1 MSVKSVIACRLVKS
15 TLKGTRKKWILQ
27 NEKIFVMAETVGI
40 TGFALYIY
48 INITILYK

>member
-1 MSVKSVIACRLVKS
+1 MSVKSVIACKLDIS
-15 TLKGTRKKWILQ
+15 MLKGTRKKWILQ
-27 NEKIFVMAETVGI
+27 NEKFFVMVEIVGI